1 MRWVTFDC
9 YGTLI
14 DWRHGIRTG
23 AELVA
28 PGQGERLLEA
38 YTRHEPEV
46 QTTKPVLRY
55 RDVLAETLRRAC
67 AQEKVDL
74 APDDASILGETIP
87 YWPPFPDVA
96 AGLAELRAAGWRL
109 ALLTNCDRDLV
120 AGALRRLPVPF
131 EAVVTA
137 EEAGAYKPELAHFE
151 VFRSAYEPEAW
162 VHVAQSYFHDQVPA
176 HRLGLPRVWINR
188 LGHEPEDPSVIQRVQ
203 PDLHGL
209 RAAVEAAYDE
219 AAR

>member
-1 MRWVTFDC
+1 MRRTRDTSPRCRPRSRCCVT
-9 YGTLI
+9 GTC
-14 DWRHGIRTG
+14 WPRRCAGR
-23 AELVA
+23 A
-28 PGQGERLLEA
+28 P
-38 YTRHEPEV
+38 
-46 QTTKPVLRY
+46 
-55 RDVLAETLRRAC
+55 RRRWTWP
-67 AQEKVDL
+67 
-74 APDDASILGETIP
+74 PDDASILGETIP

-137 EEAGAYKPELAHFE
+137 EEAGAYKPEFAHFE

-203 PDLHGL
+203 PGLHGL